1 MRGIGAGIFLAL
13 FLLLSATAVSYADDI
28 KIGFI
33 DSERIFASYEGTSEA
48 QAEFNA
54 DVEQWTAEAARLR
67 AELEKI
73 TEEFQNQ
80 SLILS
85 EAKRREREA
94 EIQSKRNE
102 LDTFAQEIWGPNGK
116 VAQRNEQ
123 LTRPIVDKI
132 REVLNEIGEQEG
144 YSIIFDATDGNVVFA
159 DSALDL
165 TERVVEMLNQKP

>member
-54 DVEQWTAEAARLR
+54 DVEQWTAEAARRR

-73 TEEFQNQ
+73 TEEYQNQ

-159 DSALDL
+159 DAALDL

>member
-1 MRGIGAGIFLAL
+1 MRRIGAGIFLVP
-13 FLLLSATAVSYADDI
+13 FLLVFVAAVSHADDI

-33 DSERIFASYEGTSEA
+33 DSERIFAGYQGTGEA

-54 DVEQWTAEAARLR
+54 DVDQWTAEAERRR
-67 AELEKI
+67 AELDKI
-73 TEEFQNQ
+73 TEEYQNQ

-85 EAKRREREA
+85 EAKRLERES
-94 EIQSKRNE
+94 EIQRKRNE

-116 VAQRNEQ
+116 VARRNDQ

-132 REVLNEIGEQEG
+132 REVLNEIGDLEG

-159 DSALDL
+159 DQALDL
-165 TERVVEMLNQKP
+165 TDRVLELLNAQQ